1 MKVGARRVT
10 VFAAGARV
18 FSFPFHPTSGRRL
31 VRLIDPDPA
40 RTYIWRG
47 GGRLKAGVW
56 MTATPDGIR
65 SGSRPADFIRA
76 DRLLSE
82 GEIEIRDGVRAFV
95 DEHVVPSAADH
106 WDRAEF
112 PFDVLPGLGELGI
125 MGGSF
130 SSGYGCA
137 GWNNVAYGLAIA
149 ELARGSGSLATF
161 LHVQSGLAMAAIH
174 ELGSEEQKRRWLP
187 EMARCE
193 KIGCFGLTEPEAG
206 SDPGSLSTTALE
218 RDGGY
223 VLSGEKKWIGNA
235 TFSDVAVIWAKT
247 EDGRISGFL
256 VEGDNPG
263 FHTEVLPRK
272 ASQRAVWQ
280 AHVKLEDCHIPKEAR
295 LPGATGLGSTLS
307 VLTHSRYGVGWDGLG
322 QATDCYETALAY
334 AGTREQFGQPIAT
347 FQLVQQKLV
356 EMVNE
361 ISLGQLLSIHVG
373 RLKDDGLLDPPTVS
387 MFKMNNVAKARRIA
401 ALAREVL
408 GGNGILLDYRV
419 MEHMA
424 DIEGVYTY
432 EGTNDVN
439 TLIVGQAITG
449 HRAFAPRPPQRAEEG
464 V

>member
-1 MKVGARRVT
+1 MKIT
-10 VFAAGARV
+10 
-18 FSFPFHPTSGRRL
+18 PE
-31 VRLIDPDPA
+31 
-40 RTYIWRG
+40 
-47 GGRLKAGVW
+47 GV
-56 MTATPDGIR
+56 R
-65 SGSRPADFIRA
+65 SGVRQTDFVKA

-82 GEIEIRDGVRAFV
+82 GELEVRDAVRGFV
-95 DEHVVPSAADH
+95 DREVIPSAADH

-112 PFDVLPGLGELGI
+112 PFDLLPGLGELGL
-125 MGGSF
+125 MGGTF
-130 SSGYGCA
+130 SPEYGCA

-161 LHVQSGLAMAAIH
+161 LHVQSGLAMTAIH

-187 EMARCE
+187 GMARCE

-206 SDPGSLSTTALE
+206 SDPGSLATTATE
-218 RDGGY
+218 EDGGY
-223 VLSGEKKWIGNA
+223 RLDGEKKWIGNA
-235 TFSDVAVIWAKT
+235 SFADVAVIWART
-247 EDGRISGFL
+247 GDGKISGFL

-263 FHTEVLPRK
+263 FHTEILPRK

-280 AHVKLEDCHIPKEAR
+280 THIRLEDCHVPEEAR
-295 LPGATGLGSTLS
+295 LPGAAGLGSTLS

-322 QATDCYETALAY
+322 QAADCYETALAY
-334 AGTREQFGQPIAT
+334 AGEREQFGQPIAA

-361 ISLGQLLSIHVG
+361 LSLARLLSIHVG

-387 MFKMNNVAKARRIA
+387 MFKMNNVAKARRTA

-408 GGNGILLDYRV
+408 GGNGVLLDYRV

-449 HRAFAPRPPQRAEEG
+449 ERAFSARPPKDTPRDGRAEEKPR
-464 V
+464 

>member
-1 MKVGARRVT
+1 MPVT
-10 VFAAGARV
+10 SEGTLREKLPVDFINASKLLSNEEKEIRARV
-18 FSFPFHPTSGRRL
+18 
-31 VRLIDPDPA
+31 
-40 RTYIWRG
+40 
-47 GGRLKAGVW
+47 
-56 MTATPDGIR
+56 
-65 SGSRPADFIRA
+65 
-76 DRLLSE
+76 
-82 GEIEIRDGVRAFV
+82 RDFV
-95 DEHVVPSAADH
+95 DREVIPPAADH
-106 WDRAEF
+106 WDRCEF
-112 PFDVLPGLGELGI
+112 PFDLLPGLGGLGL
-125 MGGSF
+125 MGGTF
-130 SSGYGCA
+130 SEEYGCA

-161 LHVQSGLAMAAIH
+161 LHVQSGLAMTAIH

-187 EMARCE
+187 PMAKCE
-193 KIGCFGLTEPEAG
+193 KVGCFGLTEPDAG
-206 SDPGSLSTTALE
+206 SDPGSMTTTAVE

-223 VLSGEKKWIGNA
+223 VLNGEKKWIGNA
-235 TFSDVAVIWAKT
+235 SFSDVAVIWART

-263 FHTEVLPRK
+263 YYPEVLPRK

-280 AHVKLEDCHIPKEAR
+280 THIRLEDCHVPESAR

-322 QATDCYETALAY
+322 QAMDCYEVALAY
-334 AGTREQFGQPIAT
+334 AKEREQFGQPIAS

-361 ISLGQLLSIHVG
+361 ISLSQLLSVHVG
-373 RLKDDGLLDPPTVS
+373 RMKDAGDLDPATVS
-387 MFKMNNVAKARRIA
+387 MFKMNNVSKARRIA
-401 ALAREVL
+401 ATARDVL

-432 EGTNDVN
+432 EGTHDVN

-449 HRAFAPRPPQRAEEG
+449 HRAFSLRPPQRAEEKG
-464 V
+464 E

>member
-1 MKVGARRVT
+1 MKIT
-10 VFAAGARV
+10 
-18 FSFPFHPTSGRRL
+18 PE
-31 VRLIDPDPA
+31 
-40 RTYIWRG
+40 
-47 GGRLKAGVW
+47 GV
-56 MTATPDGIR
+56 R
-65 SGSRPADFIRA
+65 SGVRQTDFVKA
-76 DRLLSE
+76 DRLLSKE
-82 GEIEIRDGVRAFV
+82 ETEVRDAVREFV
-95 DEHVVPSAADH
+95 DREVIPTAADH

-112 PFDVLPGLGELGI
+112 PFDLLPGLGELGL
-125 MGGSF
+125 MGATF
-130 SSGYGCA
+130 SPEYGCA

-174 ELGSEEQKRRWLP
+174 DLGSEEQKRRWLP
-187 EMARCE
+187 GMARCE

-206 SDPGSLSTTALE
+206 SDPGSLATTAVE
-218 RDGGY
+218 GEGGY
-223 VLSGEKKWIGNA
+223 RLDGEKRWIGNA
-235 TFSDVAVIWAKT
+235 SFADVAVVWART
-247 EDGRISGFL
+247 GDGKISGFL

-280 AHVKLEDCHIPKEAR
+280 THIRLVDCHVPEDAR

-322 QATDCYETALAY
+322 QAADCYEMALAY
-334 AGTREQFGQPIAT
+334 AGEREQFGQPIAA
-347 FQLVQQKLV
+347 FQLAQQKLV

-361 ISLGQLLSIHVG
+361 LSLARLLSIHVG

-387 MFKMNNVAKARRIA
+387 MFKMNNVAKARRTA

-449 HRAFAPRPPQRAEEG
+449 QRAFSARPPKDAARDGRAEEKPR
-464 V
+464 

>member
-1 MKVGARRVT
+1 MAVTSERTHREKRPVDLIEVGSLLSDEEKRVRDR
-10 VFAAGARV
+10 VREFVDREVIPVAAG
-18 FSFPFHPTSGRRL
+18 
-31 VRLIDPDPA
+31 
-40 RTYIWRG
+40 Y
-47 GGRLKAGVW
+47 
-56 MTATPDGIR
+56 
-65 SGSRPADFIRA
+65 
-76 DRLLSE
+76 
-82 GEIEIRDGVRAFV
+82 
-95 DEHVVPSAADH
+95 

-112 PFDVLPGLGELGI
+112 PFGLLPGLGELGLT
-125 MGGSF
+125 GGVLPEE
-130 SSGYGCA
+130 YGCA

-161 LHVQSGLAMAAIH
+161 LHVQSGLAMTAIY

-187 EMARCE
+187 PMAKCE

-206 SDPGSLSTTALE
+206 SDPGSLSTTAVE
-218 RDGGY
+218 KDGGY

-235 TFSDVAVIWAKT
+235 SFSDVAVIWART
-247 EDGRISGFL
+247 EDDRISGFL
-256 VEGDNPG
+256 VETENPG
-263 FHTEVLPRK
+263 FQADILPRK
-272 ASQRAVWQ
+272 ASQRAAWQ
-280 AHVKLEDCHIPKEAR
+280 THITLEDCHVPQAAR
-295 LPGATGLGSTLS
+295 LPKAEGLGSTLS
-307 VLTHSRYGVGWDGLG
+307 ILTHSRYGVGWDGLG
-322 QATDCYETALAY
+322 QATDCYEVALAY
-334 AGTREQFGQPIAT
+334 AKEREQFGRPIAS

-361 ISLGQLLSIHVG
+361 ISLSQLLSIHVG
-373 RLKDDGLLDPPTVS
+373 RLKDAGGLDPATVS

-401 ALAREVL
+401 ATARDVL

-449 HRAFAPRPPQRAEEG
+449 HRAFSPRPPHRAEEKT